1 MKLSSVVLAAAL
13 AATLAVPL
21 PARADVED
29 AITERLADHIVD
41 RVELHADVGV
51 EGALLATGTAD
62 GAGAAAGVDLVVA
75 WFDDQHRARRPIRK
89 RLRDGLLE
97 LALGQKPP
105 PPPPWPA
112 LARPRIEVHVGGV
125 FDVDGDRRQLR
136 LSAGSRLGGLG
147 IGAASALEWND
158 AGHAWAIGPEL
169 RLRHRY
175 GPRERSPSI
184 GVVARYDVFVQDRV
198 EHDDRLSVGVFGM
211 FDVF

>member
-1 MKLSSVVLAAAL
+1 M
-13 AATLAVPL
+13 PL

-41 RVELHADVGV
+41 RVGLHADIGV
-51 EGALLATGTAD
+51 EGLLVATGTPD
-62 GAGAAAGVDLVVA
+62 GVGAAAGVDLVVA
-75 WFDDQHRARRPIRK
+75 WFDDQRRVRRPIRK
-89 RLRDGLLE
+89 RLRDGLLD
-97 LALGQKPP
+97 LALGRTAP

-112 LARPRIEVHVGGV
+112 LARPRIEIHVGGM

-147 IGAASALEWND
+147 IGAAGALEWND

-175 GPRERSPSI
+175 GPRDRSPSI
-184 GVVARYDVFVQDRV
+184 GVVARYDVFVHDRAEHADRV
-198 EHDDRLSVGVFGM
+198 SLGVFGM